1 MSKRKRQSD
10 GPTLAMVRPC
20 MIPVGSPYYSEV
32 DRGSILGK
40 RPSIDDVFSSDK
52 RFRGEFLEE
61 LQPMGSSSSS
71 SSSSFSEV
79 PLSLKRPAEF
89 DTEIARL
96 SKRLKATVPSAE
108 EAIAFLLPHIKN
120 LRQLYI
126 QERQSRQV
134 FEKKVEMLEKNNEA
148 IKTALR
154 DQLLQKSYVQRQL
167 DLALYRLA
175 MTDSGKNN
183 QYPQNRF

>member
-1 MSKRKRQSD
+1 M
-10 GPTLAMVRPC
+10 
-20 MIPVGSPYYSEV
+20 E
-32 DRGSILGK
+32 LG
-40 RPSIDDVFSSDK
+40 DN
-52 RFRGEFLEE
+52 
-61 LQPMGSSSSS
+61 
-71 SSSSFSEV
+71 
-79 PLSLKRPAEF
+79 
-89 DTEIARL
+89 EIARL

-134 FEKKVEMLEKNNEA
+134 FEKKVEMLEKNNEV

-175 MTDSGKNN
+175 IAPGKNN
-183 QYPQNRF
+183 QYPQNNCF